1 MRNKNLLSQTV
12 LPIALTI
19 LLLVALEYTVQ
30 VPSRFF
36 VTEQKKTVDTDKDD
50 AMEVNT
56 GKIDD
61 SQTSTGGDEIIRADD
76 KDDTK
81 KDGEDEDTMP
91 SNQGICTREYMPV
104 CGKDNKTYSNG
115 CTARSE
121 GVEIAYT
128 GACHG
133 YSNDDQDV
141 SETPASWDTASSASL
156 ANEGLASFS
165 TGSYH
170 IYKNEW
176 LKYGVAL
183 PKYTYYQ
190 GFGSQD
196 GATHTL
202 GVALTSS
209 GLESFWTAEV
219 RVYFYNNKLLPE
231 LKNESKYEDQ
241 ATGKTYVN
249 LSGSTLVIEWD
260 RSVPKVANIMDTIL
274 QSAEKQ

>member
-61 SQTSTGGDEIIRADD
+61 NQTSTGGDEIIRADD
-76 KDDTK
+76 KDDAK

-133 YSNDDQDV
+133 YSNDDQDAP
-141 SETPASWDTASSASL
+141 ETPASWDAASSTSL

>member
-61 SQTSTGGDEIIRADD
+61 TQTSTGGDEIIRADN
-76 KDDTK
+76 KDDIEK
-81 KDGEDEDTMP
+81 NDDEDTMP

-133 YSNDDQDV
+133 YSNDDQDTSV
-141 SETPASWDTASSASL
+141 TPSS
-156 ANEGLASFS
+156 
-165 TGSYH
+165 
-170 IYKNEW
+170 
-176 LKYGVAL
+176 
-183 PKYTYYQ
+183 
-190 GFGSQD
+190 
-196 GATHTL
+196 
-202 GVALTSS
+202 
-209 GLESFWTAEV
+209 
-219 RVYFYNNKLLPE
+219 
-231 LKNESKYEDQ
+231 
-241 ATGKTYVN
+241 
-249 LSGSTLVIEWD
+249 
-260 RSVPKVANIMDTIL
+260 
-274 QSAEKQ
+274 